1 MQYDICDRKY
11 EIVMPLN
18 VRSIAVSIAVIFF
31 FALSIIGGFCGLS
44 PFVCCKRAL
53 IGAILAYIAGGW
65 AVRAINAILVDA
77 MIANKMDQQT
87 GSDFGADS
95 RIRLKG
101 NSSVGTDS
109 TKK

>member
-1 MQYDICDRKY
+1 
-11 EIVMPLN
+11 MPLN

-31 FALSIIGGFCGLS
+31 FVLSIIGGIYGLS

-53 IGAILAYIAGGW
+53 IGAILAYVAGGW

-77 MIANKMDQQT
+77 IIANQIDRQNDSGF
-87 GSDFGADS
+87 GSNS
-95 RIRLKG
+95 RIRLKAK
-101 NSSVGTDS
+101 SSGGTNS